1 MAPGH
6 WGRWLFIVVSM
17 VAAVDIHLFA
27 TSLTAVWCLD
37 GRWWGG
43 GVVIYSPG
51 WPKTTR
57 LLEHDSVS

>member
-1 MAPGH
+1 
-6 WGRWLFIVVSM
+6 VVSM